1 MAYSMNR
8 NAKIFFSKLLVL
20 TVVIIVLDVTIGAG
34 IRYLFYKQRSGK
46 YFTTSHALKNSNE
59 EIVIFGNSH
68 AAQHFDAPLMKKE
81 LAKTVF
87 NFGNQGQ
94 SLFYV
99 YTLVKSILTYNKPG
113 LIILNL
119 DNNELQ
125 YDLNAYQRLSV
136 FLPYYHINPVV
147 DSAISMTGDN
157 EKWKAWSSL
166 YRYNST
172 LGYLLLNTYGHAFN
186 KSMESLGYDP
196 VIGNICSAVP
206 GNDGGGEQAVSR
218 KKIIDPLKV
227 EYLIK
232 LINVIQANHIKLL
245 VTTTPLVSDDTENGL
260 YKEKMKEILTKF
272 YFYI

>member
-1 MAYSMNR
+1 M
-8 NAKIFFSKLLVL
+8 
-20 TVVIIVLDVTIGAG
+20 
-34 IRYLFYKQRSGK
+34 
-46 YFTTSHALKNSNE
+46 
-59 EIVIFGNSH
+59 
-68 AAQHFDAPLMKKE
+68 
-81 LAKTVF
+81 
-87 NFGNQGQ
+87 
-94 SLFYV
+94 
-99 YTLVKSILTYNKPG
+99 
-113 LIILNL
+113 
-119 DNNELQ
+119 
-125 YDLNAYQRLSV
+125 
-136 FLPYYHINPVV
+136 PYYHINPVV

-260 YKEKMKEILTKF
+260 YKEKMKEILTKLNVEYLDDSANVNF
-272 YFYI
+272 KGKCELFSDGSHLNSKGADEWTKQCVNYIKLKVL